1 MVDINLRPHLHC
13 AMTVGA
19 EHDITDANCRAW
31 NAQRYEAWLFAFE
44 SPKAEAA
51 KIIADPERILRR
63 LSPYLG
69 QVAQTNG
76 FAMCKALMG
85 TLQLPS
91 QLFEPR

>member
-19 EHDITDANCRAW
+19 EHDITDANRRAW
-31 NAQRYEAWLFAFE
+31 NAQRYEAWLSAFE

-63 LSPYLG
+63 LSPYLDRL
-69 QVAQTNG
+69 QTNG

-85 TLQLPS
+85 ALQLPS